1 MTCSSWR
8 AGPAGGLDLSGPA
21 VRVAAVL
28 LVPVWKVPGSQG
40 LLPRLSQKPSC
51 ADNADSWCAQVWN
64 VTHNSWL
71 AESAGWLVAKPLKI
85 IAILVVATVVRF
97 LLHRL
102 IRRLTTSEGKV
113 PTILRPLRER
123 APQTLAALVSERR
136 SQRART
142 IGSVLQSITSF
153 VLWGIALVLVL
164 GVLGFNL
171 APIIASAGVV
181 GVAVGF
187 GAQNL
192 VKDFLSGIFMLL
204 EDQYGVGDVVDL
216 GEATGTVETVGLRV
230 TTVRDYAG
238 TVWYVRNGEIMRVG
252 NSSQGFAV
260 AVIDVP
266 LHYTTDVNEALRVL
280 DEVARAATSERP
292 LSDDVLEPPQVLG
305 IQGMTAD
312 NITLRLTVKVRPG
325 RQFAAQRELWR
336 RVLAMFE
343 EEGIHAPVRTPAP
356 AVAPAA
362 DE

>member
-1 MTCSSWR
+1 M
-8 AGPAGGLDLSGPA
+8 
-21 VRVAAVL
+21 L
-28 LVPVWKVPGSQG
+28 LVPVPRVPGWHG
-40 LLPRLSQKPSC
+40 LLPQLNQRPTC
-51 ADNADSWCAQVWN
+51 ADNADTWCAQVWN

-85 IAILVVATVVRF
+85 VAIVVVAALARW

-102 IRRLTTSEGKV
+102 IRRLTTSNGKV
-113 PTILRPLRER
+113 PAILRPLRER

-142 IGSVLQSITSF
+142 IGSVLQSITS
-153 VLWGIALVLVL
+153 VVVWGIAVVLVL
-164 GVLGFNL
+164 GALGFNL
-171 APIIASAGVV
+171 TPIIASAGVV

-260 AVIDVP
+260 AVVDVP

-280 DEVARAATSERP
+280 DQLANVATDEKP

-325 RQFAAQRELWR
+325 RQWAAQRELWR
-336 RVLAMFE
+336 RILAMFE
-343 EEGIHAPVRTPAP
+343 EEGIHAPVR
-356 AVAPAA
+356 AVAPVVTPA
-362 DE
+362 DG